1 MQQVGVF
8 EVSFPPSLWFPL
20 FGAAVLTVPGA
31 TRATFPV
38 LEGWEGRAWL
48 WSLIVPPVSI
58 PGSPTLPLKD
68 IPAPFGA
75 FPHWMFHP
83 GTCRE
88 GEMAL

>member
-1 MQQVGVF
+1 MRMQQVGVF

-58 PGSPTLPLKD
+58 P
-68 IPAPFGA
+68 APFGA

-88 GEMAL
+88 GEVAL